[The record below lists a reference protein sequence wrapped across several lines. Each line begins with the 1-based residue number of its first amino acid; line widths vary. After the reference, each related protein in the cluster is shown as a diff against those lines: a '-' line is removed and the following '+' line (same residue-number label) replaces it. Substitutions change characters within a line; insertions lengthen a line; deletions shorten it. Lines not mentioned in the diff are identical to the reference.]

1 MVAVFDTATFLF
13 YLVIISKMETVQTK
27 NPHTRHRQTLSVRV
41 QLSIKQ
47 AMEKMIKKYN
57 YSLS

>member
-1 MVAVFDTATFLF
+1 MVAVSNTATFF
-13 YLVIISKMETVQTK
+13 YLTSVSILETTQK
-27 NPHTRHRQTLSVRV
+27 NPHTRHRQTLSVRI

-47 AMEKMIKKYN
+47 AMERMIKKYT

>member
-27 NPHTRHRQTLSVRV
+27 NPHTRHRQTLSVRI
-41 QLSIKQ
+41 QLS
-47 AMEKMIKKYN
+47 M
-57 YSLS
+57 

>member
-27 NPHTRHRQTLSVRV
+27 NPHTLGRQTSECEDSTFHQASNGKDDKKI
-41 QLSIKQ
+41 QL
-47 AMEKMIKKYN
+47 
-57 YSLS
+57 